1 MKYYRW
7 YFFQLEEQKILEST
21 RGQTRNIAKTRLELT
36 WEKERAELQHLLSDT
51 QKMVADLKNRNE
63 QVELEREKEKQAM
76 RKQLLDMRNSM
87 EKERQESRR
96 KMSEVRWQIFLI
108 IIQLKFHY
116 TLFSILKEVIFG
128 TYFKYLL
135 PASFLSLCS

>member
-1 MKYYRW
+1 
-7 YFFQLEEQKILEST
+7 
-21 RGQTRNIAKTRLELT
+21 
-36 WEKERAELQHLLSDT
+36 
-51 QKMVADLKNRNE
+51 MVADLKNRNE

-135 PASFLSLCS
+135 PASFLSLCSECMYRKLS